1 MSRIGGL
8 YSKMSLLT
16 VAEARI
22 YMLVAMLQNL
32 QFRQN
37 NLQFSQHRGVNVA
50 GIIVAA
56 VLFVVL
62 LIIIGALLPTG
73 LGTIANGS
81 TGSKMTNVDS
91 TTKAIYS
98 NINIIAVIVV
108 ILIFLAIAIG
118 VLKHEG
124 RI

>member
-1 MSRIGGL
+1 MSFL
-8 YSKMSLLT
+8 S
-16 VAEARI
+16 VAEARL
-22 YMLVAMLQNL
+22 YMLISMLQNI
-32 QFRQN
+32 QFAPPRY
-37 NLQFSQHRGVNVA
+37 SHHRGINVA

-73 LGTIANGS
+73 LGTVANGS
-81 TGSKMTNVDS
+81 TGTKMLNVDS

-98 NINIIAVIVV
+98 NINIIAIIVI

-124 RI
+124 RV